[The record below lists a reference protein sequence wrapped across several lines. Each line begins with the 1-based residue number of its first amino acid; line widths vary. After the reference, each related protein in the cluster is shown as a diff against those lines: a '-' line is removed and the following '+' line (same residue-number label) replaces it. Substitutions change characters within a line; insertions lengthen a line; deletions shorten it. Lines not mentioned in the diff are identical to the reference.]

1 MTHSPPSKPA
11 AKPATKSFDR
21 SIVEG
26 PVVAAVWAVAWPTV
40 LANVIG
46 GMQGLI
52 DHALVGHLVG
62 YAGNAAVG
70 VSWQIFLVVITFMM
84 SIFTGMGVLV
94 SRYTGMGDAEAVNH
108 ASYQGFIA
116 ALVLALVV
124 LAPAG
129 WFLSPALL
137 GIVHA
142 APEVKA
148 QALPF
153 LRTLFLGSVGM
164 MLGFMIGG
172 ALRAAGDART
182 GMRLGISMT
191 VLNVTFNLI
200 LIRGLGPIPA
210 LGTMGAA
217 LGMVSAATLT
227 SAYGLYRLL
236 KGGWVIHW
244 HSGMDRSFDWPM
256 IKELLRF
263 GMPAGI
269 QGVAMNVAGVML
281 LRFMGS
287 LPESGHV
294 QAVYAVGYN
303 QLFSFIT
310 WTSVGLMGAA
320 AAVAGQNLGAGKPER
335 SVQAVHA
342 ANRLGL
348 MIAVFMG
355 VLFLAVPR
363 FLFGLFGMQDAESLA
378 RGVELMRWLAVS
390 GLLVTTALT
399 YSGGLTGTG
408 DTKGPMFISI
418 ISQIVIPI
426 GLLETLSASTALAPH
441 HIWLAIVLGHFA
453 RATLS
458 IWRFRLGK
466 WRSIKIAAR
475 VTA

>member
-1 MTHSPPSKPA
+1 MTAPSPSPKG
-11 AKPATKSFDR
+11 KSFDR

-26 PVVAAVWAVAWPTV
+26 PIVAAVWTVAWPTV
-40 LANVIG
+40 LQNIIG
-46 GMQGLI
+46 GAQGFI
-52 DHALVGHLVG
+52 DHALVGNLVG

-116 ALVLALVV
+116 AIVLALCI

-137 GIVHA
+137 DVVHA
-142 APEVKA
+142 APDVKA
-148 QALPF
+148 NALPY
-153 LRTLFLGSVGM
+153 LRTLFLGSLGM
-164 MLGFMIGG
+164 MLGFMISG

-191 VLNVTFNLI
+191 VMNIVFNVI

-217 LGMVSAATLT
+217 LGMILAATLT

-236 KGGWVIHW
+236 GGGWVIHW
-244 HSGMDRSFDWPM
+244 HKGMDRSFDWAM
-256 IKELLRF
+256 IKQLLRF
-263 GMPAGI
+263 GLPAGI
-269 QGVAMNVAGVML
+269 QGVAMNIAGVML

-294 QAVYAVGYN
+294 QAVYAVGYTE
-303 QLFSFIT
+303 LFSFIT

-320 AAVAGQNLGAGKPER
+320 ATVAGQNLGARQPER

-348 MIAVFMG
+348 GIAVFVG
-355 VLFLAVPR
+355 LLFLTMPE
-363 FLFGLFGMQDAESLA
+363 FLFRLFGMRDAASLA
-378 RGVELMRWLAVS
+378 RGVELLRWLAVS
-390 GLLVTTALT
+390 GMFVTTALT

-408 DTKGPMFISI
+408 DTKGPMYISI
-418 ISQIVIPI
+418 VSQIIIPI
-426 GLLETLSASTALAPH
+426 GLLEMLSASTTLAPH
-441 HIWLAIVLGHFA
+441 HIWLAIVLGHLT

-458 IWRFRLGK
+458 IWRFRRGE
-466 WRSIKIAAR
+466 WRKIRIEAR
-475 VTA
+475 GTA